1 MSKFRI
7 ACSFATLSAA
17 TLFAGLPGV
26 ANADKLMLSEIT
38 VVAVAIET
46 EATPQ
51 AVTDELNAAALANVK
66 DQIEADTA
74 AALDTLL
81 ANVEASVR
89 DAEVADE
96 S

>member
-1 MSKFRI
+1 MSKYRI
-7 ACSFATLSAA
+7 ARSFAALSAA
-17 TLFAGLPGV
+17 TLLAGLPGV

-46 EATPQ
+46 EAAPQ
-51 AVTDELNAAALANVK
+51 AVTDELNAAVLANVK

-89 DAEVADE
+89 DAEVSDE